1 LKTPAPAGVDLPEV
15 VAVRKL
21 LVLLSVL
28 VCAPALW
35 AATPPVAAV
44 QASNDRVRSALDHY
58 FKAEGPS
65 RQKARTE
72 ARDAVGSLLDFEAL
86 AQATM
91 GKHWPELSAQQRTRY
106 TEALRG
112 AMEANYLSKME
123 HGQVD
128 MSKVKNE
135 IQGESK
141 QGGREVVK
149 TKVVAG
155 EDTAQ
160 VDYVMA
166 QRKGKWRAVDV
177 ITEGVSLVDTYKDQ
191 VNKLIPKKGVDGV
204 ISALERAKKRIE
216 DEQPQAASK

>member
-1 LKTPAPAGVDLPEV
+1 VGKPIVVLFALSLAP
-15 VAVRKL
+15 VAL
-21 LVLLSVL
+21 
-28 VCAPALW
+28 

-44 QASNDRVRSALDHY
+44 QASNDRVRSALDRY

-65 RQKARTE
+65 KAKARNE
-72 ARDAVGSLLDFEAL
+72 ARSAVGTLLDFDAL

-91 GKHWPELSAQQRTRY
+91 GKRWSDLTPQQRTRY

-128 MSKVKNE
+128 MAKVKND
-135 IQGESK
+135 IVGESK
-141 QGGREVVK
+141 EGNRSVVK

-155 EDTAQ
+155 DDTAQ
-160 VDYVMA
+160 VDYVME
-166 QRKGKWRAVDV
+166 QRKSGWKAVDV
-177 ITEGVSLVDTYKDQ
+177 VTEGVSLVDTYKDQ
-191 VNKLIPKKGVDGV
+191 VSKLMPKKGIDGV

-216 DEQPQAASK
+216 EEQPSTAAK